1 MLQVTVPDGVVEGGQ
16 FQTDTPSGPMLV
28 TVPPG
33 VKPGGLIQINAGA
46 PTPMVMAPTP
56 MAIERAMATDAHSV
70 LSQPEQEFLQAALRE
85 ADGGTWVGSS
95 CGCWPLCHPESRM
108 TLNNRQAVGGARCIM
123 CATMDCGPIPCGG
136 GEMRVEIEPLGTGYY
151 YRNSGVEGRGVLA
164 AGTNMLDSGVIT
176 CNIAGRI
183 GMPNAPA
190 LWKRH
195 HGTVQIDTRNKQVHF
210 VMIATDE
217 SWRSNHY
224 QTMTRL

>member
-16 FQTDTPSGPMLV
+16 FQADTPSGPMLV

-56 MAIERAMATDAHSV
+56 MVMDAQCV

-85 ADGGTWVGSS
+85 ADGGTWVGGS

-108 TLNNRQAVGGARCIM
+108 TLNNQQAVGGTRCIM
-123 CATMDCGPIPCGG
+123 CTTVDCCACPCGG
-136 GEMRVEIEPLGTGYY
+136 DETRVEIEPLGTGYY
-151 YRNSGVEGRGVLA
+151 YRNSSMEGRGVLA

-176 CNIAGRI
+176 CNITGTMGI
-183 GMPNAPA
+183 PNTHF
-190 LWKRH
+190 LSKRH
-195 HGTVQIDTRNKQVHF
+195 HGTVEIDTRNKQVHI

-217 SWRSNHY
+217 PWRANHY
-224 QTMTRL
+224 QTMTRLSDPGKS